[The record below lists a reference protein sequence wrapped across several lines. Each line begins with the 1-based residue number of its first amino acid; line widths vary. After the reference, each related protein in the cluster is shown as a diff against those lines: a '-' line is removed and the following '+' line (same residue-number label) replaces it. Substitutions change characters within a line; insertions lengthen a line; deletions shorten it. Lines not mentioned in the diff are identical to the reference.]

1 MLDEGARSALAT
13 TRFADVRWFGEIDS
27 TNRYLLEEA
36 RLGAPAGLV
45 AVADHQTAGRGRLGR
60 TWVAPPAASLLVSV
74 LLRPDL
80 PPDHL
85 HLASVAVALSM
96 ADACAQQA
104 RFEPEIKWPNDL
116 MVGERKLAG
125 VLAETDLGRPAGAGP
140 DPGGAALP
148 AAVVVGVGINVN
160 WPAELPEDLAGR
172 AVALNHITG
181 RPVDRSRLLV
191 AMLAALEPR
200 ADQLDSE
207 AGRARLSSEY
217 RARCATVGREVRVDL
232 QDESFT
238 GVASDVDDHGHLLV
252 QTGVCLREVT
262 AGDVVHLRPT

>member
-27 TNRYLLEEA
+27 TNRYLLDEA
-36 RLGAPAGLV
+36 RRGAAAGLV

-60 TWVAPPAASLLVSV
+60 TWVAPPGASLLVSV

-80 PPDHL
+80 PAGHL

-96 ADACAQQA
+96 ADACARRA

-125 VLAETDLGRPAGAGP
+125 VLAETDLGRPGGSGP
-140 DPGGAALP
+140 P
-148 AAVVVGVGINVN
+148 AVVVGIGINVN
-160 WPAELPEDLAGR
+160 WPAELPEELADR
-172 AVALNHITG
+172 AVAINHITG
-181 RPVDRSRLLV
+181 RPADRSRLLV
-191 AMLAALEPR
+191 AMLEALEPR
-200 ADQLDSE
+200 AGQLDSE
-207 AGRARLSSEY
+207 AGRSRLSSEY
-217 RARCATVGREVRVDL
+217 RARCATVGREVRIDL

-238 GVASDVDDHGHLLV
+238 GVATDVDDHGHLLV

>member
-1 MLDEGARSALAT
+1 MVTPVLDEGARSALAT
-13 TRFADVRWFGEIDS
+13 TRFTDVRWFGEIDS
-27 TNRYLLEEA
+27 TNRYLLDEA
-36 RLGAPAGLV
+36 RQGAPAGLV

-80 PPDHL
+80 PAGHL

-96 ADACAQQA
+96 ADACARRA
-104 RFEPEIKWPNDL
+104 RFEPELKWPNDL

-125 VLAETDLGRPAGAGP
+125 VLAETDLGRPGTVTP
-140 DPGGAALP
+140 P
-148 AAVVVGVGINVN
+148 AVVVGVGINVN

-172 AVALNHITG
+172 AVALNHLTG

-191 AMLAALEPR
+191 AMLEALDAR
-200 ADQLDSE
+200 AGQLDSE
-207 AGRARLSSEY
+207 EGRRALSSEY
-217 RARCATVGREVRVDL
+217 RARCATVGREVRVEL

-252 QTGVCLREVT
+252 QTSVCLREVT